1 MAKKRKASKRKAP
14 KRKAKA
20 RPRAKARRPKARRAK
35 SQPGVVGAIE
45 EAAALRRRLAGRNT
59 FED

>member
-1 MAKKRKASKRKAP
+1 MAKKRKSQKRAAKKAT
-14 KRKAKA
+14 
-20 RPRAKARRPKARRAK
+20 RAKAKPAKRKVKRRAAK
-35 SQPGVVGAIE
+35 PERGVIGAIE